1 MNPVLTIP
9 MVRCVRC
16 KKIDT
21 ATVSICPSCLCF
33 DLEPYAVPGVGK
45 VVSWTTIRRAPER
58 FRDEAPYEICVVDLD
73 SGQRVT
79 GRLTPTQ
86 GIQIGARVGA
96 LSTRGSTPVFQITF
110 T

>member
-1 MNPVLTIP
+1 MSPVLTIA

-16 KKIDT
+16 KKIDA
-21 ATVSICPSCLCF
+21 ATVSICSGCLCF
-33 DLEPYAVPGVGK
+33 DLEAHAIPGVGK
-45 VVSWTTIRRAPER
+45 VVSWTTIRRAPEQ

-86 GIQIGARVGA
+86 VMQIGARVGA
-96 LSTRGSTPVFQITF
+96 LSTRGSTPVFQIIPT
-110 T
+110 

>member
-1 MNPVLTIP
+1 MSPVLTIP
-9 MVRCVRC
+9 MLRCVRC
-16 KKIDT
+16 KQIDA
-21 ATVSICPSCLCF
+21 ATVSICSSCLCF

-45 VVSWTTIRRAPER
+45 IASWTTIRRAPEQ

-79 GRLTPTQ
+79 GRLILTP

-96 LSTRGSTPVFQITF
+96 LSLRGSTPVFQIIAT
-110 T
+110 